1 MINNCSRSSCSP
13 RGCWILTAAR
23 TFLCILH
30 QVRKWQSLTKPG
42 FRGHQSQQWMTKI
55 PLDHNYQEIGFW
67 GPESIEI
74 FQLLCCLKCFQ
85 LNFDVWCQSI
95 IDNMKNRED
104 DSIRLNDA
112 CYCWQPANNYLFL
125 MMTQT
130 VWLVIAPRQHQHKV
144 WFSSGLQHRG
154 ADISFPLSNKQGSTI
169 NY

>member
-95 IDNMKNRED
+95 IVTIWRIGRMTALDSMMLAIADNLQTTIYFWWWHK
-104 DSIRLNDA
+104 
-112 CYCWQPANNYLFL
+112 LF
-125 MMTQT
+125 
-130 VWLVIAPRQHQHKV
+130 
-144 WFSSGLQHRG
+144 
-154 ADISFPLSNKQGSTI
+154 D
-169 NY
+169 